1 MNSPYRAT
9 IAQTVKTVAASS
21 TLAALLLAVLL
32 PAASAWADNPV
43 PLPHLRPSSAG
54 GGAAGA
60 GAAATAVAR
69 PNVAVPFNPSLP
81 LSAEQQQALANIDAY
96 LNSFSLLE
104 GKFIQIAP
112 NGNQS
117 DGVFFINRPG
127 KIRFHFN
134 PPSQVDIIASN
145 GKVAVRDQRV
155 GTQDEYP
162 LSKTPLRYLLADH
175 IDLTSPH
182 LVGSITEE
190 SDLISLVIA
199 EAGSFASGQVTLIFD
214 RKTYELRRWVVQDA
228 QGLNTSVDIFNV
240 TLGKAQDPNLFRIAV
255 N

>member
-1 MNSPYRAT
+1 
-9 IAQTVKTVAASS
+9 VKTVAASS
-21 TLAALLLAVLL
+21 TLAALLLAVVL
-32 PAASAWADNPV
+32 PAGSAWADNPV

-117 DGVFFINRPG
+117 DGVFFISRPG

-162 LSKTPLRYLLADH
+162 LSKTPLRYLLSDR
-175 IDLTSPH
+175 IDLLEPG
-182 LVGSITEE
+182 LVNDVQIGNG
-190 SDLISLVIA
+190 LVQVTIV
-199 EAGSFASGQVTLIFD
+199 EKSNLVSGQITMTFD
-214 RKTYELRRWVVQDA
+214 SNTYALQRWVVTDA
-228 QGLNTSVDIFNV
+228 QGGQTSFGIYDTVIGKPQNPQLFWIVD
-240 TLGKAQDPNLFRIAV
+240 
-255 N
+255 

>member
-1 MNSPYRAT
+1 
-9 IAQTVKTVAASS
+9 
-21 TLAALLLAVLL
+21 
-32 PAASAWADNPV
+32 
-43 PLPHLRPSSAG
+43 
-54 GGAAGA
+54 
-60 GAAATAVAR
+60 
-69 PNVAVPFNPSLP
+69 VAVPFNPSLP

-117 DGVFFINRPG
+117 DGVFFISRPG

-162 LSKTPLRYLLADH
+162 LSKTPLRYLLSDR
-175 IDLTSPH
+175 IDLLEPG
-182 LVGSITEE
+182 LVNDVQIGNG
-190 SDLISLVIA
+190 LVQVTIV
-199 EAGSFASGQVTLIFD
+199 EKSNLVSGQITMTFD
-214 RKTYELRRWVVQDA
+214 SNTYALQRWVVTDA
-228 QGLNTSVDIFNV
+228 QGGQTSFGIYDTVIGKPQNPQLFWIVD
-240 TLGKAQDPNLFRIAV
+240 
-255 N
+255 